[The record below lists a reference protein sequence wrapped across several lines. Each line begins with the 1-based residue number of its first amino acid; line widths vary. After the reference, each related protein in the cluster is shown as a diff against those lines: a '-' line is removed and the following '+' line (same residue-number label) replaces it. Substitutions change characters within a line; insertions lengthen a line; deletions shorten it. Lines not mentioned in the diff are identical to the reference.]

1 MEEVVERLVQ
11 VQELAD
17 DAGYGDLV
25 GFDFGLLPE
34 LDYYTGIVIEAYAP
48 GVDFPV
54 GSGGRYDRLLAA
66 FDWPIPA
73 VGFTID
79 LDRLHE
85 ALVDEGAGVAS
96 VAPPPLSFCG
106 GLDDPRHVLEL
117 RRHGVAVPPCPT
129 TPRRPF
135 PVCARSP
142 ASSCSRRSPARP
154 VAPGAT
160 CCAPSGSG
168 EAAR

>member
-1 MEEVVERLVQ
+1 VA

-54 GSGGRYDRLLAA
+54 GHGGRYDRLLAA
-66 FDWPIPA
+66 FEWPIPA

-85 ALVDEGAGVAS
+85 ALVDEGAGVAA
-96 VAPPPLSFCG
+96 VAPPALSYAG
-106 GLDDPRHVLEL
+106 GLDDPKHVIEL
-117 RRHGVAVPPCPT
+117 RRHGVAV
-129 TPRRPF
+129 
-135 PVCARSP
+135 AALP
-142 ASSCSRRSPARP
+142 A
-154 VAPGAT
+154 
-160 CCAPSGSG
+160 
-168 EAAR
+168 EAATAQPRLREIGGEFVLETLSGTTRGSWRDVLRALGAG